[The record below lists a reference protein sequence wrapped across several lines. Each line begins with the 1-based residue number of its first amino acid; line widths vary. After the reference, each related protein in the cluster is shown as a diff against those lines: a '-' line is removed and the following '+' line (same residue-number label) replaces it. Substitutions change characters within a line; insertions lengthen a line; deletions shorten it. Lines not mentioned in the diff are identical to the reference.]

1 MENPEALPADQR
13 VWIFSLE
20 ARPSAPQAGHLIAS
34 TGIALLELHK
44 DRPRTGRSFS
54 MGRV

>member
-1 MENPEALPADQR
+1 MENPEALPADQC

-44 DRPRTGRSFS
+44 NRPRTGRSFS